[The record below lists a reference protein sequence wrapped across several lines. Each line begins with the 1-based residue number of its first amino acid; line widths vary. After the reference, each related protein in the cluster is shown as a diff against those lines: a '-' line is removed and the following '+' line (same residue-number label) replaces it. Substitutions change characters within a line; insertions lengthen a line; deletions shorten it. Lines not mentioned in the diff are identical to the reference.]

1 MNMSEELD
9 NSEDYPFLAA
19 LPLRELEAS
28 FPREVELEAM
38 RAFVGIVRRLR
49 SPSGCPWDRK
59 QTLASM
65 RRYVIEE
72 SYELLEGID
81 EERDPLIR
89 EELGDVLLIVVMMAV
104 IAEQEGRFAVS
115 EVFREISEKLVRRHP
130 HVFGGAIADDPDSV
144 KAQWEEI
151 KKQEKAGA
159 NGKDGA
165 AGNGAQGA
173 SGGWDAGVA
182 RSVPPLERAKLVQK
196 AAAKEGFDWPKDWG
210 LAPLLGK
217 VSEELQ
223 EFRAHLEE
231 NPDEGPTAAGAAGSQ
246 LYAPGPGENGYA
258 ELEDEI
264 GDLLFA
270 VVNLARKAKIDPS
283 IALTRATDKF
293 SRRYG
298 AVAQEIAQRELETP
312 DIETLE
318 AIWQELKTR
327 E

>member
-1 MNMSEELD
+1 MSEE
-9 NSEDYPFLAA
+9 SHIKADYPFLAA
-19 LPLRELEAS
+19 LPLEELEES
-28 FPREVELEAM
+28 FPREEELEAI

-49 SPSGCPWDRK
+49 SPTGCPWDRK

-81 EERDPLIR
+81 EEDNPLIR

-104 IAEQEGRFAVS
+104 IAEQDGRFALS
-115 EVFREISEKLVRRHP
+115 AVFREISEKLVRRHP
-130 HVFGGAIADDPDSV
+130 HVFGASIAEDPESV

-151 KKQEKAGA
+151 KKQEKAGS
-159 NGKDGA
+159 NGEH
-165 AGNGAQGA
+165 A
-173 SGGWDAGVA
+173 STEWDAGVA

-210 LAPLLGK
+210 LGPLLNK

-223 EFRAHLEE
+223 EFRAHLEDDSDGAPGAE
-231 NPDEGPTAAGAAGSQ
+231 AAAPLLHAA
-246 LYAPGPGENGYA
+246 GPGESGYA

-293 SRRYG
+293 SRRFA
-298 AVAQEIAQRELETP
+298 AVAREIARRELQAP

-318 AIWQELKTR
+318 AIWQEVKTR